1 MSFKLKEIE
10 ECINIVPNMDVKNIG
25 KLIYSYCKYNIIDN
39 FEINYI
45 LINVDKY
52 TFSEDEYGNYSGKD
66 IMYCKINNNYY
77 LLHRYKSLIN
87 IRNGSLYSSNLSEQL
102 NHIDLYPDYFIF
114 LSNNEGGNTEID
126 YDIYKIHT
134 QFNTK
139 QQFQSVLKQHLETYK
154 NLLCNGFIPENSSNT
169 NERLNSIDIIY
180 NNIEHL
186 VWSFDNSNPNDTNN
200 IKQSG
205 LKLSKIIDNILNLI

>member
-10 ECINIVPNMDVKNIG
+10 ECINIIPNMDVKNIG

-45 LINVDKY
+45 LINIEKF
-52 TFSEDEYGNYSGKD
+52 TFSDNEYVNYNGKD

-77 LLHRYKSLIN
+77 LLHGYKSLIN

-102 NHIDLYPDYFIF
+102 NYIELYPDYFIF
-114 LSNNEGGNTEID
+114 LSNNEGINTEID

-139 QQFQSVLKQHLETYK
+139 QQFLSVLKQHLETYK

-186 VWSFDNSNPNDTNN
+186 IWSFNNSNLNDKNN